1 MLSHF
6 RHIQLFTTL
15 QTITTKLLYSWNFP
29 GKSIGVV
36 ASTPPSGDLP
46 DPGIKP
52 ESLMSPALVGG
63 FFTTAAPHG
72 KPFYRAYPPISNSAL
87 QPSDQES
94 DNNNKPFYIFAK
106 NLQGQ
111 LLLVCLM
118 EVLGAFTYIVS
129 YDPSEP
135 YSVI

>member
-1 MLSHF
+1 ME
-6 RHIQLFTTL
+6 
-15 QTITTKLLYSWNFP
+15 W
-29 GKSIGVV
+29 V

-46 DPGIKP
+46 DPEIKP
-52 ESLMSPALVGG
+52 TSLMSPVLVSG
-63 FFTTAAPHG
+63 FFTTAAPPG
-72 KPFYRAYPPISNSAL
+72 KPFYRAYPPISNTAL

-94 DNNNKPFYIFAK
+94 DNNNKPFYTFAK

-118 EVLGAFTYIVS
+118 HQEVLGAFTYIVS

-135 YSVI
+135 YSII